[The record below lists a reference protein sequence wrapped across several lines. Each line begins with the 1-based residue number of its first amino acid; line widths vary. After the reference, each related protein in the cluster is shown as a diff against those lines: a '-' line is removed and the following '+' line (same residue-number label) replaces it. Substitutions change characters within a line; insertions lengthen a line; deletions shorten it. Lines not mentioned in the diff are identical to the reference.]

1 MQDLGIRATFS
12 FNNLLIKSAFP
23 SLTSLKQENVT
34 IEGNSFYT
42 ITDIKKL
49 FYIKSSSSLIIK
61 LTPPTNIVQTFSIT
75 DSLLLTGVY
84 NSVRLEN
91 PSSVTGDRVEVFIV
105 SS

>member
-12 FNNLLIKSAFP
+12 FNSLLIKSAFP

-42 ITDIKKL
+42 VTDIKKL

-61 LTPPTNIVQTFSIT
+61 LTTLANIVQTFSVT
-75 DSLLLTGVY
+75 DSLLLTGAY

-91 PSSVTGDRVEVFIV
+91 PSSVVGERVEVFVV